1 MLNKINDL
9 SEENSMQK
17 FIFGIVLIFILFPIS
32 QVYSQEYTDTPPTL
46 TISMNSNANFVYQDS
61 EGYTVV
67 IGLIENNDP
76 LSFVTNVVIQANFYD
91 DFSPNPLEVK
101 EGSTT
106 LKVIPPNT
114 QSPFMIRSAS
124 PNVDISH
131 VSTNFLTFDTSELMK
146 NSLKLSINDVSINPV
161 NDLSDSVHTLSFS
174 GILRNGDSFVS
185 DTTVHFAFYDV
196 FNRIIQISTID
207 IGDIDMNGTFSLELI
222 EEINSSSVGF
232 LLFSESDK
240 FYSDFKNVKIP
251 TPQLRTNLDTICGSN
266 EVAILDACASYDI
279 SGGHVTSATVN
290 TNDNSV
296 IINIDADDDGT
307 LTISPSTSTQ
317 NGIFMVLV
325 DGEESDDAEING
337 NTVTVP
343 FFAGTEQ
350 IEIIGTFVIPEFG
363 TIAAMILAV
372 AIISIIA
379 ISAKSRLSIVPR
391 Y

>member
-1 MLNKINDL
+1 MK
-9 SEENSMQK
+9 K
-17 FIFGIVLIFILFPIS
+17 FIFGMIFLFLLLPIS
-32 QVYSQEYTDTPPTL
+32 QSYPQEYTDTNPSL
-46 TISMNSNANFVYQDS
+46 TISMNSDNNFVYRDS

-76 LSFVTNVVIQANFYD
+76 MSFVTNVVIQANFYD
-91 DFSPNPLEVK
+91 DFNSYPLEVK
-101 EGSTT
+101 EGSTI
-106 LKVIPPNT
+106 LNVIPPNT
-114 QSPFMIRSAS
+114 SSPFMIRSDN
-124 PNVDISH
+124 PNVDITQ
-131 VSTNFLTFDTSELMK
+131 VSTKFLTFDTSELME
-146 NSLKLSINDVSINPV
+146 NSLRISINDIAIEHVTNSAN
-161 NDLSDSVHTLSFS
+161 SVHTLSFS

-185 DTTVHFAFYDV
+185 DTAVHFAFYDV
-196 FNRIIQISTID
+196 FNRIIQISTIN
-207 IGDIDMNGTFSLELI
+207 IGDIDINGLSSLELI

-251 TPQLRTNLDTICGSN
+251 TPQLRTNLATTCGSN
-266 EVAILDACASYDI
+266 EVAIHDACTSYDI
-279 SGGHVTSATVN
+279 SGGHVISATVN

-296 IINIDADDDGT
+296 IINIHADDDGT

-317 NGIFMVLV
+317 KGIFMVLV

-337 NTVTVP
+337 NTVIVP
-343 FFAGTEQ
+343 FNAGTEQ

-372 AIISIIA
+372 AIISIVA

>member
-1 MLNKINDL
+1 MK
-9 SEENSMQK
+9 K
-17 FIFGIVLIFILFPIS
+17 FIFGIIFLFLLLPIS
-32 QVYSQEYTDTPPTL
+32 QSYPQEYTDTNPSL
-46 TISMNSNANFVYQDS
+46 TISMNSDNNFVYRDS

-76 LSFVTNVVIQANFYD
+76 MSFVTNVVIQANFYD
-91 DFSPNPLEVK
+91 DFNSNPLEVK
-101 EGSTT
+101 EGTTT
-106 LKVIPPNT
+106 LEVIPPNST
-114 QSPFMIRSAS
+114 SPFMIRSDN
-124 PNVDISH
+124 PDIDITQ
-131 VSTNFLTFDTSELMK
+131 VSTKFLTFDTSESMK
-146 NSLKLSINDVSINPV
+146 NSLRISINDISTETVTS
-161 NDLSDSVHTLSFS
+161 SDSVHTLSFS

-185 DTTVHFAFYDV
+185 DTAVHFAFYDV

-207 IGDIDMNGTFSLELI
+207 IGDIDMNGSSSLELI

-251 TPQLRTNLDTICGSN
+251 TPQLRTNLDTTCGSN
-266 EVAILDACASYDI
+266 EVAIHDACTSYDI
-279 SGGHVTSATVN
+279 SGGHVISATIN

-317 NGIFMVLV
+317 KGIFMVLV

-337 NTVTVP
+337 NTVIVP
-343 FFAGTEQ
+343 FNAGTEQ

-372 AIISIIA
+372 AIISIVA

>member
-1 MLNKINDL
+1 MK
-9 SEENSMQK
+9 K
-17 FIFGIVLIFILFPIS
+17 FIFGIIFLFLLLPIS
-32 QVYSQEYTDTPPTL
+32 QSYPQEYTDTNPSL
-46 TISMNSNANFVYQDS
+46 TISMNSDNNFVYRDS

-76 LSFVTNVVIQANFYD
+76 MSFVTNVVIQANFYD
-91 DFSPNPLEVK
+91 DFNSNPLEVK
-101 EGSTT
+101 EGTTT
-106 LKVIPPNT
+106 LKAIPPNSN
-114 QSPFMIRSAS
+114 SPFMIRSDN
-124 PNVDISH
+124 PDIDITQ
-131 VSTNFLTFDTSELMK
+131 VYTKFLTFDTSESMK
-146 NSLKLSINDVSINPV
+146 NSLRISINDISTETVTS
-161 NDLSDSVHTLSFS
+161 SDSIHTLSFS

-185 DTTVHFAFYDV
+185 DTAVHFAFYDV

-207 IGDIDMNGTFSLELI
+207 IGDIDMNGLSSLELI

-251 TPQLRTNLDTICGSN
+251 TPQLRTNLTTTCGSN
-266 EVAILDACASYDI
+266 EVAIHDACTSYDI
-279 SGGHVTSATVN
+279 SGGHVISATVN

-317 NGIFMVLV
+317 EGIFMVLV

-343 FFAGTEQ
+343 FFAGAEQ